1 VAWFQPKLICVA
13 VAAVAVLAACGG
25 SNTAST
31 SSATN
36 PTSTPTSTPATN
48 PAAPP
53 VTTPTAN
60 GAAVVSSLGVV
71 DAPVKV
77 AHTAA
82 GPVGYREVGAGS
94 PLLLITGFGAS
105 IDSWQPA
112 FVAALAAD
120 HQVVALDNAG
130 VGQTAGLPAPVSIT
144 AMANQ
149 TSALISTLRLGRVA
163 VLGWSMG
170 GMIAQALA
178 VLHPAQVSRL
188 VLAATQPGTGHALP
202 VPPAAAAALVSSNPA
217 ELLAVLFP
225 PGAATAA
232 RSYVA
237 GILRYPGYYQ
247 APRTALAGQS
257 LALQQW
263 IAGMDQAGVRFGQVR
278 LPVLVADGTL
288 DQLDPS
294 ANDRALAA
302 SVPGAR
308 LLLYPGAGHAFL
320 FQDMASFLPAVER
333 FLG

>member
-13 VAAVAVLAACGG
+13 AAAVAVLAACGG

-31 SSATN
+31 SPA
-36 PTSTPTSTPATN
+36 STPATN
-48 PAAPP
+48 PATTP
-53 VTTPTAN
+53 TTPTAN
-60 GAAVVSSLGVV
+60 GAAVVSSLDVV

-82 GPVGYREVGAGS
+82 GPVGYREVGTGS

-130 VGQTAGLPAPVSIT
+130 VGQTAGLPSPVSIT

-149 TSALISTLRLGRVA
+149 TSALISALRLGRVA

-202 VPPAAAAALVSSNPA
+202 IPAAAAAAVVSSNPA

-225 PGAATAA
+225 PG
-232 RSYVA
+232 
-237 GILRYPGYYQ
+237 YYQ
-247 APRTALAGQS
+247 APKATVAGQS

-263 IAGMDQAGVRFGQVR
+263 IAGKDQAGVRFGQVR

-302 SVPGAR
+302 SVPGAK

-320 FQDMASFLPAVER
+320 FQDMASFLPAVKR

>member
-48 PAAPP
+48 PAAAP

-278 LPVLVADGTL
+278 LTVLVADGTL